1 MAWTNLLGQVRV
13 GIRGSVSQNQTQSL
27 LLDTYSGAVV
37 AYSLRK
43 INSTYTGS
51 AIRVRRS
58 SDNTEQNIGFNADG
72 TLNTLSLLAFVGSGN
87 GFVTTWYD
95 QSANSRN
102 AYQTTAAYQPFIVN
116 AGSIV
121 TNGGKP
127 AIRNTSNGGFF
138 IDNVSIG
145 ATNSMYALI
154 DFGASAREYFG
165 TFGNSWAFYQPN
177 GEYKASGSA
186 AGSTNAA
193 FSLNRF
199 IGSLQRYSGKM
210 QYYSNSNPHG
220 SEITLSGSPTAPFIL
235 GNLIGE
241 GYGYGFIGDQQEA
254 IVYDKDMRNSR
265 ASIESNINSYYGIYA
280 TDTDAQSFINA
291 ASITD
296 GTQIRAIDTLVTSLK
311 SAGIWTKMKAIYP
324 FVGGSATS
332 HKFNLKDPRDLDA
345 AYRLTFSGGMTHSST
360 GVLFGGVNG
369 YANTKFIMNQVYTS
383 SVTNIHVS
391 YYSRTNSTSD
401 IMIGMQD
408 DSVGQGSQ
416 IYLSDSGTSQTYSA
430 LNTDNNWVR
439 SNNSSPSVG
448 FYLVSRTSMNLLKG
462 YKNGVSVGSNT
473 TTSNSSNLKSGLPLL
488 LGAQIYKYTSTSYW
502 YGNKETAFATIGDG
516 LTDAEATAFYNAVQ
530 AYQTAL
536 GRAV

>member
-1 MAWTNLLGQVRV
+1 MANYVNNTGQTRLGWRV
-13 GIRGSVSQNQTQSL
+13 ISQQEQTQSSL
-27 LLDTYSGAVV
+27 LLDNYSGAAA

-43 INSTYTGS
+43 LNTSYTGS

-72 TLNTLSLLAFVGSGN
+72 TLNTLALLAFVGSGN

-95 QSANSRN
+95 QSVNSRN

-127 AIRNTSNGGFF
+127 AIRNTTNGGFL
-138 IDNVSIG
+138 IDNISIG

-186 AGSTNAA
+186 AGSTNAS

-199 IGSLQRYSGKM
+199 IGSLQRYGGKM

-220 SEITLSGSPTAPFIL
+220 SEITLSGSATAPFIL

-254 IVYDKDMRNSR
+254 IVYDKDMRTSR

-280 TDTDAQSFINA
+280 TDTDAQTFINA

-296 GTQIRAIDTLVTSLK
+296 GTQISAINTLVTSLK

-324 FVGGSATS
+324 FVGGNAAS

-345 AYRLTFSGGMTHSST
+345 AYRITFSGGMTHSST
-360 GVLFGGVNG
+360 GVLFSGSNG
-369 YANTKFIMNQVYTS
+369 YANLNINANQIFTSTDGLMGVYT
-383 SVTNIHVS
+383 TN
-391 YYSRTNSTSD
+391 TS
-401 IMIGMQD
+401 ITG
-408 DSVGQGSQ
+408 
-416 IYLSDSGTSQTYSA
+416 
-430 LNTDNNWVR
+430 
-439 SNNSSPSVG
+439 SNNYIFGVSNMADSEWSMSYGSGKFTFGMYRANAIQGTTTFPGLSAIGLESNGWRSV
-448 FYLVSRTSMNLLKG
+448 
-462 YKNGVSVGSNT
+462 YKNGTRITNSNSGFISMPQSLKMYMSARNANGTADGFSGAQYSFAFISNT
-473 TTSNSSNLKSGLPLL
+473 LTSSENL
-488 LGAQIYKYTSTSYW
+488 
-502 YGNKETAFATIGDG
+502 
-516 LTDAEATAFYNAVQ
+516 AFYNAVQ
-530 AYQTAL
+530 TYQTTL
-536 GRAV
+536 GRQV